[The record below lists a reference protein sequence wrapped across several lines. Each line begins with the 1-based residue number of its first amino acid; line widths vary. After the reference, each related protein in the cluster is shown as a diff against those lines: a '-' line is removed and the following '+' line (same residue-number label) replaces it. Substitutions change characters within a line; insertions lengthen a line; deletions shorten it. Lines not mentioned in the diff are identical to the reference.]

1 MARVYLHSG
10 GIDSAVVRAGTGGPK
25 ASQWRTENNPKPFT
39 GRGVARTCQRCAP
52 DRRTVREVVAFLKEQ
67 KQPPLDTTATI
78 AKGAPGSNLRRKA
91 RAAQARIAA
100 CNCPTST
107 ATTPS
112 KTKSTAATKTARG
125 LASTDPYKQVLAN
138 DRLKALGKSRP
149 ANRPAAPRPTKGQP
163 RAATGDKPGLDLP
176 AIRDW
181 AKQQGLP
188 VPRGR
193 LSAPVIQAYQDLH

>member
-125 LASTDPYKQVLAN
+125 LASTEPLQASPRQRQAEGARQEPPREPPCRAPTYQ
-138 DRLKALGKSRP
+138 GTTQSR
-149 ANRPAAPRPTKGQP
+149 NRRQARPR
-163 RAATGDKPGLDLP
+163 
-176 AIRDW
+176 
-181 AKQQGLP
+181 
-188 VPRGR
+188 
-193 LSAPVIQAYQDLH
+193 SASHT